1 MGKISLSEGFSVIPE
16 GTYVF
21 KIVKVDYKEAYGKLE
36 ITMKT
41 AKGQQHTERFSLL
54 KPDGSSNEGALN
66 AFSYFAKTALND
78 YGVEEIDPQ
87 DLVGHFMECD
97 VEHDVVPSTKDPK
110 RLSPLPAFRINVPL
124 RASRSLPKS
133 LLRLRQASQDTLT
146 LMHSSDKPI
155 VSGGSFRP
163 RSFTI
168 LHL

>member
-54 KPDGSSNEGALN
+54 KPNGSSNEGALN

-110 RLSPLPAFRINVPL
+110 KTLTFARLSDKRPSEGFAEPVEKPASPT
-124 RASRSLPKS
+124 ASASGYPDIDA
-133 LLRLRQASQDTLT
+133 LL
-146 LMHSSDKPI
+146 
-155 VSGGSFRP
+155 G
-163 RSFTI
+163 
-168 LHL
+168 

>member
-36 ITMKT
+36 VTMKT

-54 KPDGSSNEGALN
+54 KQNGSSNEGALN

-78 YGVEEIDPQ
+78 YSVEEIDPQ

-97 VEHDVVPSTKDPK
+97 VEHDLVPSTKNPGK
-110 RLSPLPAFRINVPL
+110 TLTFARLSDKRPSEGFTELVKKPASST
-124 RASRSLPKS
+124 ASKS
-133 LLRLRQASQDTLT
+133 GYPDIDALL
-146 LMHSSDKPI
+146 
-155 VSGGSFRP
+155 G
-163 RSFTI
+163 
-168 LHL
+168 

>member
-1 MGKISLSEGFSVIPE
+1 MGKLSLSEGFSVIPE

-41 AKGQQHTERFSLL
+41 AKGQQYTERFSLL

-97 VEHDVVPSTKDPK
+97 VEHDLVPSTKDPK
-110 RLSPLPAFRINVPL
+110 KTLTFARLSDKRPSEGFAEPAQKPAPST
-124 RASRSLPKS
+124 ASKS
-133 LLRLRQASQDTLT
+133 GYPDIDALL
-146 LMHSSDKPI
+146 
-155 VSGGSFRP
+155 G
-163 RSFTI
+163 
-168 LHL
+168 